1 MVCCI
6 KMFAK
11 QTQWFATI
19 HQVVHEK
26 ITKKPLCFISLQI
39 IISIIALDQYWLLRL
54 AQLSHTQKIIGI

>member
-11 QTQWFATI
+11 QMQSFATI

-39 IISIIALDQYWLLRL
+39 IISIIPLDQYWLLRL
-54 AQLSHTQKIIGI
+54 A